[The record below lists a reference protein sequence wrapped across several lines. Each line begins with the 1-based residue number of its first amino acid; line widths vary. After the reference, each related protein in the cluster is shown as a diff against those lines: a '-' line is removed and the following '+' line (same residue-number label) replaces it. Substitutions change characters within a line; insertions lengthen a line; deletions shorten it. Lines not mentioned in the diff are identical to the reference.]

1 MKFLAENIML
11 STTVG
16 MNINPLKRSVNTA
29 QVQLKSMNTALKAQ
43 SRAFKDAGM
52 DANQLAEREK
62 MLGRA
67 IKNQEEVIEGKKVAL
82 QRATSAVKDHNNA
95 SQKEIQAVERA
106 RGALAKQE
114 YALKGL
120 QNEMTRTKNAQKMM
134 TGEIAGLKA
143 EYQQLD
149 AATSRAVGKFKQMN
163 NASGAL
169 RAEYKGLSAQ
179 VNKHGQVL
187 DKEQANL
194 KQTEYALGRSSDEYK
209 QQSQVVAEATKKQK
223 ALEAQQAR
231 VKTAIDK
238 GRTSVGRSTEQMK
251 QMGDRYKSVGNS
263 MRSVGQGMVAGI
275 TLPVSLGLGMAIKKS
290 MDFEGQMSKVGAV
303 SGATAKEMR
312 AMKDQAIDLGAKTS
326 LSATEVADGM
336 TELAKKGFTANQTMK
351 AMPGVI
357 SAAEASGSSMA
368 ETSNVMA
375 SAIQGFGL
383 EAGKS
388 GHVADVL
395 AEAANKSSA
404 DVGDLGQT
412 FKYVA
417 PIAKTLGMSLE
428 DTSAA
433 AMVMSNSGIDASQA
447 GTSMRMS
454 LLRMA
459 KPTAK
464 GKAEMDKLGVSLT
477 DAEGNFVGLPK
488 LIGQYQKGLQGMTK
502 EQKLA
507 TISNVVGT
515 EASSAFLTLI
525 DAGPKKLDKY
535 STSLKNSD
543 GASAEAAK
551 KMKDNLKG
559 AVEQLGGAFE
569 SLGLIIGESLTPF
582 LKALAGAV
590 TWVVDK
596 LAGMPKW
603 VITTITVMALLAA
616 AIGPVLVG
624 IGALVASIGAIMG
637 STTIMAILGGIG
649 SAIAG
654 ISAPIW
660 IAIGAIAALG
670 AAFVIA
676 YKKSETFRN
685 IIKGALHGI
694 VVGFQAM
701 WNGIKTIGGM
711 IGSFIMNNI
720 IGPIASFGAKIM
732 AQVMSFWNQNG
743 PMIMQALQNIWSV
756 AQPILMALFNL
767 FKTVF
772 NGILGIVVSVL
783 KGLWMVVSPILTA
796 FATSF
801 MAVWNFIKLSFAAI
815 WGALKGIVQGSLN
828 VILGIVKVFGG
839 VFTGNW
845 SAVWSG
851 LGQIVKG
858 LLGIILAP
866 IKLLFTMIRNVFGL
880 FGTILKA
887 IWNGL
892 WGALKGIVLGI
903 VGVIVA
909 IVKAGFNGMKA
920 FLTYLWTS
928 IKAGATI
935 GWNAIKAVIINPI
948 KAVIAWFRTSLP
960 ALKAFF
966 SVIWNG
972 IKNTTLTIV
981 RVLSTGIRAVF
992 GVISKFTRIIF
1003 NGVKGF
1009 LIMVWTVIKN
1019 RVVGLARG
1027 LWNIMRGIW
1036 NVLSKVSRS
1045 IFNGLRNFF
1054 VMIWTSIKNR
1064 VVGQARALWSI
1075 VRGVWNTLSR
1085 VSRSIFNSV
1094 RNFIVAVWTN
1104 LRNRVVAFTRSLWNI
1119 VRSIWN
1125 TLSKVSRSIFSNV
1138 RNFIVSVW
1146 TNLRNRVVAFS
1157 RSLWNIVRGV
1167 WNTLSKVSRSI
1178 FSNVRNFIISVW
1190 TNLRNRVVAF
1200 TRSLWNI
1207 VRGIWNTLSRVTRNI
1222 FNSVRNFLVGIWT
1235 KIRDKVA
1242 GFARSLWSKVSG
1254 SWNSLSSGT
1263 KKVFNAV
1270 RNYLVDKWEGIKTKV
1285 TDIVSGLWGSVK
1297 DTFTNMKDGIKGL
1310 AGKIGDTIEGM
1321 VKGIKK
1327 GLNALIKGVNW
1338 VAKKLGID
1346 EKIPELS
1353 TGTGG
1358 VSHAPTGV
1366 GAGVSNGVVSSPG
1379 FATVND
1385 RGRGN
1390 GSGSGGHQELI
1401 QKANG
1406 QVFAPKGRDVTVP
1419 LGKGDRVINGRDTQR
1434 LQKSGAIP
1442 KFSKGIG
1449 SGVVSEKMLK
1459 DLKKKK
1465 KKKDDEEH
1473 GAMDAIGT
1481 RFGVAGGGKSWQEK
1495 LAGGLGTAAG
1505 KTVKAKK
1512 KVEAGAKAGAKVAG
1526 DKIGELLDYVGKPG
1540 KLLDAVLGKFGVKF
1554 PKIKGQITKDMMWDP
1569 MWKQL
1574 KNGTRTL
1581 FDGWL
1586 TESEGAGDGGYVDLS
1601 KGINF
1606 GFAPTA
1612 AAAAAQGYPF
1622 PRPHMGLDI
1631 NYKYGEKLYSTLAGK
1646 GTGKSGY
1653 NGGFGNSMW
1662 LKSGNLEAIYGHMS
1676 KLAWNGTKSVK
1687 PGSYLGRVGSTGDST
1702 GPHLHYEMR
1711 RNGKPFDPTKWLK
1724 SNNGGG
1730 KGGGKYGKQIKQAL
1744 GMAGLPQTA
1753 KYIKAWQEQARTEST
1768 FNPKARNPSGAS
1780 GLVQVKPATFGQYK
1794 LPGHGNIWNP
1804 LDNLIAGMRYA
1815 KARYGAK
1822 GMLNQIGHGL
1832 PYAKGTNNA
1841 TPGLHPVFEKGGE
1854 IMNLRGGEQIIPN
1867 DVSITALKQMMS
1879 SDIFAKTQSAV
1890 YAGISQYADALRQ
1903 QQTETRA
1910 KELQAR
1916 QQANASSNEI
1926 AELKSMVADMVY
1938 LMQAQL
1944 STQENIAGT
1953 NQQIANKD
1961 LNLDGKKVTKDV
1973 SEQEAFNLLMRNY
1986 NSGITR

>member
-29 QVQLKSMNTALKAQ
+29 QAQLKSMNTALKAQ

-82 QRATSAVKDHNNA
+82 QRATSAVKDHSNA

-238 GRTSVGRSTEQMK
+238 GRTSIGRSTEDMQK
-251 QMGDRYKSVGNS
+251 MGDRYKSVGSS
-263 MRSVGQGMVAGI
+263 MRGVGQSMVAGI

-290 MDFEGQMSKVGAV
+290 MDFEGQMSKVGAI
-303 SGATAKEMR
+303 SGATSKEMK

-336 TELAKKGFTANQTMK
+336 KEMSAKGFTANQTMK
-351 AMPGVI
+351 AMPGI
-357 SAAEASGSSMA
+357 IAAAEASGSSMA
-368 ETSNVMA
+368 ETSNVVA
-375 SAIQGFGL
+375 SALNGFGL
-383 EAGKS
+383 EAKDS
-388 GHVADVL
+388 THIADVL

-404 DVGDLGQT
+404 DIGDLGQT

-428 DTSAA
+428 DSSAA
-433 AMVMSNSGIDASQA
+433 AMVMADAGIDASSA

-464 GKAEMDKLGVSLT
+464 GKQAMDELGVSLT

-488 LIGQYQKGLQGMTK
+488 LIEQFKTGMQGMTK

-507 TISNVVGT
+507 TISNIVGT

-525 DAGPKKLDKY
+525 DAGPKKIDKY
-535 STSLKNSD
+535 SKSLKNSN
-543 GASAEAAK
+543 GASAEAAA

-569 SLGLIIGESLTPF
+569 SLGLIIGDALTPF
-582 LKALAGAV
+582 LKGLATAV

-596 LAGMPKW
+596 ISSMPKW
-603 VITTITVMALLAA
+603 VITTITVMTLLAA
-616 AIGPVLVG
+616 AIGPVVVG
-624 IGALVASIGAIMG
+624 LGMLVASIGAIMG
-637 STTIMAILGGIG
+637 SSTIMAILGAIG

-660 IAIGAIAALG
+660 ITIGAIAALG
-670 AAFVIA
+670 TAFVVA

-685 IIKGALHGI
+685 IIKGALNGI
-694 VVGFQAM
+694 VVAFQAM
-701 WNGIKTIGGM
+701 WNGIRTVGGM
-711 IGSFIMNNI
+711 IGSFIMSNI
-720 IGPIASFGAKIM
+720 IGPIATFGAKIM

-743 PMIMQALQNIWSV
+743 PMIMQALQNIWNV

-783 KGLWMVVSPILTA
+783 KGLWMVASPILTA

-801 MAVWNFIKLSFAAI
+801 MAIWNFIKLSFTAV
-815 WGALKGIVQGSLN
+815 WGALKGIVQGALN

-845 SAVWSG
+845 RAVWSG
-851 LGQIVKG
+851 LGMIVRG

-866 IKLLFTMIRNVFGL
+866 IRLLFTMIKNVFGL

-887 IWNGL
+887 IWTGL
-892 WGALKGIVLGI
+892 WGSLKGIVLGI

-909 IVKAGFNGMKA
+909 IVKAGFNNMKA
-920 FLTYLWTS
+920 FLTFLWTS
-928 IKAGATI
+928 IKTAAMI

-948 KAVIAWFRTSLP
+948 RAVIAWFRTSLP

-981 RVLSTGIRAVF
+981 RGLSAGIRAVF
-992 GVISKFTRIIF
+992 GAVSNFTRVIF

-1009 LIMVWTVIKN
+1009 LIMVWTAVKN

-1027 LWNIMRGIW
+1027 MWNIM
-1036 NVLSKVSRS
+1036 
-1045 IFNGLRNFF
+1045 
-1054 VMIWTSIKNR
+1054 
-1064 VVGQARALWSI
+1064 
-1075 VRGVWNTLSR
+1075 RGVWNTLS
-1085 VSRSIFNSV
+1085 S
-1094 RNFIVAVWTN
+1094 
-1104 LRNRVVAFTRSLWNI
+1104 
-1119 VRSIWN
+1119 
-1125 TLSKVSRSIFSNV
+1125 VSRSIFSGV
-1138 RNFIVSVW
+1138 RNFLVSVW
-1146 TNLRNRVVAFS
+1146 TNLKNRVVAVS
-1157 RSLWNIVRGV
+1157 RTLWNIVRGV

-1178 FSNVRNFIISVW
+1178 FSNVRNFVVAVW
-1190 TNLRNRVVAF
+1190 NNLRNRVVSVSRA
-1200 TRSLWNI
+1200 LWNI
-1207 VRGIWNTLSRVTRNI
+1207 MRGIWNTLSKVSRSIFSGVRNFLISVWNNLKNRVVSITRGLWNIVRGVWNTLSKVTRNI
-1222 FNSVRNFLVGIWT
+1222 FNSVRNFLVSIWT

-1242 GFARSLWSKVSG
+1242 AFARSLWSKVSG
-1254 SWNSLSSGT
+1254 TWNNLLGGT
-1263 KKVFNAV
+1263 KNIFNKV
-1270 RNYLVDKWEGIKTKV
+1270 RNYLVDKWEGIKDKV
-1285 TDIVSGLWGSVK
+1285 TGIVSSLWGSVK
-1297 DTFTNMKDGIKGL
+1297 DTFTNMKDGIKGF
-1310 AGKIGDTIEGM
+1310 AGKIGDTINDM
-1321 VKGIKK
+1321 VGGIKK

-1338 VAKKLGID
+1338 VAEKLGVD
-1346 EKIPELS
+1346 KKIPKLS
-1353 TGTGG
+1353 TGTE
-1358 VSHAPTGV
+1358 
-1366 GAGVSNGVVSSPG
+1366 GASSSVVSNGAISRPTL
-1379 FATVND
+1379 ATVND
-1385 RGRGN
+1385 KGSGN
-1390 GSGSGGHQELI
+1390 GSGLSGHQEII

-1406 QVFAPKGRDVTVP
+1406 SMYAPKGKNVTVP
-1419 LGKGDRVINGRDTQR
+1419 LGKGDKVINGKNTQR
-1434 LQKSGAIP
+1434 LQRAGLVP
-1442 KFSKGIG
+1442 KFASGTGDGGKKAIKDMLSDAKKSKRKKRNHEHVGIDAGEKMGSLQGTAAEAFTMVQEAITGAGG
-1449 SGVVSEKMLK
+1449 SG
-1459 DLKKKK
+1459 DKKKK
-1465 KKKDDEEH
+1465 KGNNLLTTLGSAS
-1473 GAMDAIGT
+1473 GA
-1481 RFGVAGGGKSWQEK
+1481 VAGKV
-1495 LAGGLGTAAG
+1495 
-1505 KTVKAKK
+1505 VK
-1512 KVEAGAKAGAKVAG
+1512 GAKATKAGLGAAGNWAKDKAG
-1526 DKIGELLDYVGKPG
+1526 DLLDYVGNPG
-1540 KLLDAVLGKFGVKF
+1540 KLLNKILEEFGVSF
-1554 PKIKGQITKDMMWDP
+1554 GGLKGDVMNNLWGGMWNR
-1569 MWKQL
+1569 L
-1574 KNGTRTL
+1574 KKGVQSL

-1586 TESEGAGDGGYVDLS
+1586 ASAAEGEGDGSVIKYLDNITTPYSPNGPP
-1601 KGINF
+1601 K
-1606 GFAPTA
+1606 
-1612 AAAAAQGYPF
+1612 GYPF
-1622 PRPHMGLDI
+1622 SWAHPGIDLPYKYENVQTPISGTAHRLNMPGGFGTYMKVSANPYDAYFGHLSKYKVKDGAKVKAGDSIATSGNSGASTGAHLHLEFNKHGKGPNTGFSTDPVKYLKSLSGGTKKSASKWKSDIKRAAKQMKVNLSGSELNGIVSQIQRESNGDAGVTQGNIGDI
-1631 NYKYGEKLYSTLAGK
+1631 NNLRGTPAQGLLQYVPSTFKNYAVKGHKNIKSGYDQLLAFFNNSNWRK
-1646 GTGKSGY
+1646 DLPYGKSGW
-1653 NGGFGNSMW
+1653 G
-1662 LKSGNLEAIYGHMS
+1662 
-1676 KLAWNGTKSVK
+1676 
-1687 PGSYLGRVGSTGDST
+1687 
-1702 GPHLHYEMR
+1702 
-1711 RNGKPFDPTKWLK
+1711 
-1724 SNNGGG
+1724 
-1730 KGGGKYGKQIKQAL
+1730 
-1744 GMAGLPQTA
+1744 
-1753 KYIKAWQEQARTEST
+1753 
-1768 FNPKARNPSGAS
+1768 PSGS
-1780 GLVQVKPATFGQYK
+1780 RRF
-1794 LPGHGNIWNP
+1794 
-1804 LDNLIAGMRYA
+1804 
-1815 KARYGAK
+1815 
-1822 GMLNQIGHGL
+1822 
-1832 PYAKGTNNA
+1832 AKGTNFA
-1841 TPGLHPVFEKGGE
+1841 PRGLAQVFEKGGE

-1867 DVSITALKQMMS
+1867 DVSISALKQMMS
-1879 SDIFAKTQSAV
+1879 SDIFSRTQSAV

-1903 QQTETRA
+1903 QQDQTRA

-1944 STQENIAGT
+1944 GVQENIAGT

>member
-29 QVQLKSMNTALKAQ
+29 QAQLKSMNTALKAQ

-120 QNEMTRTKNAQKMM
+120 QNEMTKTKNAQKMM
-134 TGEIAGLKA
+134 TGEIAGLKS
-143 EYQQLD
+143 EFQQLD
-149 AATSRAVGKFKQMN
+149 AATSRSVAMFKKMD

-194 KQTEYALGRSSDEYK
+194 KQTEYALGRSSDEYRE
-209 QQSQVVAEATKKQK
+209 QSRVVAEATRKQA
-223 ALEAQQAR
+223 ALEARQSQ
-231 VKTAIDK
+231 VGKAIDK

-251 QMGDRYKSVGNS
+251 QLGDRYKSVGSS
-263 MRSVGQGMVAGI
+263 MRGVGQSMVAGI

-290 MDFEGQMSKVGAV
+290 MDFEGQMSKVGAI
-303 SGATAKEMR
+303 SGATSKEMK

-336 TELAKKGFTANQTMK
+336 KEMSAKGFTANQTMK
-351 AMPGVI
+351 AMPGI
-357 SAAEASGSSMA
+357 IAAAEASGSSMA
-368 ETSNVMA
+368 ETSNVVA
-375 SAIQGFGL
+375 SALNGFGL
-383 EAGKS
+383 EAKDS
-388 GHVADVL
+388 THIADVL

-404 DVGDLGQT
+404 DIGDLGQT

-428 DTSAA
+428 DSSAA
-433 AMVMSNSGIDASQA
+433 AMVMADAGIDASSA

-464 GKAEMDKLGVSLT
+464 GKQAMDELGVSLT

-488 LIGQYQKGLQGMTK
+488 LIEQFKTGMQGMTK

-507 TISNVVGT
+507 TISNIVGT

-525 DAGPKKLDKY
+525 DAGPKKIDKY
-535 STSLKNSD
+535 SKSLKNSN
-543 GASAEAAK
+543 GASAEAAA

-569 SLGLIIGESLTPF
+569 SLGLIIGDALTPF
-582 LKALAGAV
+582 LKGLATAV

-596 LAGMPKW
+596 ISSMPKW
-603 VITTITVMALLAA
+603 VITTITVMTLLAA
-616 AIGPVLVG
+616 AIGPVVVG
-624 IGALVASIGAIMG
+624 LGMLVASIGAIMG
-637 STTIMAILGGIG
+637 SSTIMAILGAIG

-660 IAIGAIAALG
+660 ITIGAIAALG
-670 AAFVIA
+670 TAFVVA

-685 IIKGALHGI
+685 IIKGALNGI
-694 VVGFQAM
+694 VVAFQAM
-701 WNGIKTIGGM
+701 WNGIRTVGGM
-711 IGSFIMNNI
+711 IGSFIMSNI
-720 IGPIASFGAKIM
+720 IGPIATFGAKIM

-743 PMIMQALQNIWSV
+743 PMIMQALQNIWNV

-783 KGLWMVVSPILTA
+783 KGLWMVAAPILTA
-796 FATSF
+796 FGSSF
-801 MAVWNFIKLSFAAI
+801 MAIWNFIKAQFQNVWSMI
-815 WGALKGIVQGSLN
+815 KGIVQGALN

-839 VFTGNW
+839 IFTGNW

-851 LGQIVKG
+851 LGQIVMG

-866 IKLLFTMIRNVFGL
+866 IKFLFNTIKNTLVL
-880 FGTILKA
+880 FGSIIKA
-887 IWNGL
+887 IWFGI
-892 WGALKGIVLGI
+892 WGSLKGIVLGV

-909 IVKAGFNGMKA
+909 IVKAGLGGLLA
-920 FLTYLWTS
+920 FLNYLWTG
-928 IKAGATI
+928 IKIGATV
-935 GWNAIKAVIINPI
+935 GWNLIKFAIVNPVISLVSIVRNNWNSLRNSTT
-948 KAVIAWFRTSLP
+948 VIFNTVKNFLV
-960 ALKAFF
+960 F
-966 SVIWNG
+966 IWTN
-972 IKNTTLTIV
+972 IKN
-981 RVLSTGIRAVF
+981 S
-992 GVISKFTRIIF
+992 
-1003 NGVKGF
+1003 
-1009 LIMVWTVIKN
+1009 
-1019 RVVGLARG
+1019 VVGLVRG
-1027 LWNIMRGIW
+1027 LWNIIRGVW
-1036 NVLSKVSRS
+1036 NVLSSVSRS
-1045 IFNGLRNFF
+1045 IFGALRNFF
-1054 VMIWTSIKNR
+1054 IAIWTTIKNR
-1064 VVGQARALWSI
+1064 VVGQARLLWSI
-1075 VRGVWNTLSR
+1075 MRGVWNVLS
-1085 VSRSIFNSV
+1085 S
-1094 RNFIVAVWTN
+1094 
-1104 LRNRVVAFTRSLWNI
+1104 
-1119 VRSIWN
+1119 
-1125 TLSKVSRSIFSNV
+1125 VSRSIFSGV

-1146 TNLRNRVVAFS
+1146 TNLKNRVIAVS
-1157 RSLWNIVRGV
+1157 RTLWNIVRGV

-1178 FSNVRNFIISVW
+1178 FSNVRNFIVSVW
-1190 TNLRNRVVAF
+1190 NNLKNRVVSI

-1207 VRGIWNTLSRVTRNI
+1207 VRGVWNTLSKVTRNI
-1222 FNSVRNFLVGIWT
+1222 FNSVRNFLVSIWT

-1242 GFARSLWSKVSG
+1242 AFARSLWSKVSG
-1254 SWNSLSSGT
+1254 TWNNLLGGT
-1263 KKVFNAV
+1263 KNIFNKV
-1270 RNYLVDKWEGIKTKV
+1270 RNYLVDKWQGIKDKV
-1285 TDIVSGLWGSVK
+1285 TGIVSSLWGSVK
-1297 DTFTNMKDGIKGL
+1297 DTFINMKDGIKGF
-1310 AGKIGDTIEGM
+1310 AGKIGDTINDM
-1321 VKGIKK
+1321 VSGIKK

-1338 VAKKLGID
+1338 VAEKLGID
-1346 EKIPELS
+1346 KKIPKLS

-1358 VSHAPTGV
+1358 VSHTSTGV

-1379 FATVND
+1379 LATIND

-1390 GSGSGGHQELI
+1390 GAGTSGHQELI
-1401 QKANG
+1401 QKADG
-1406 QVFAPKGRDVTVP
+1406 RVFAPKGKDVTVP

-1449 SGVVSEKMLK
+1449 SGIVSEKMLK
-1459 DLKKKK
+1459 DAKKKK

-1481 RFGVAGGGKSWQEK
+1481 KFGVAGGGKSWQEK
-1495 LAGGLGTAAG
+1495 LAGSLGTAAG
-1505 KTVKAKK
+1505 KGVKAKK

-1540 KLLDAVLGKFGVKF
+1540 KLVDAVLGKFGVDFGKV
-1554 PKIKGQITKDMMWDP
+1554 KGEIPKDMMWDP
-1569 MWKQL
+1569 MWKGL
-1574 KNGTRTL
+1574 KGGVKTL

-1586 TESEGAGDGGYVDLS
+1586 TEADGAGDGGYVDLS

-1631 NYKYGEKLYSTLAGK
+1631 NYKYGEKLYSTLGGK

-1687 PGSYLGRVGSTGDST
+1687 PGTYLGKVGSTGDST

-1711 RNGKPFDPTKWLK
+1711 RNGVPFDPTEWLK

-1730 KGGGKYGKQIKQAL
+1730 GASGKWSGNIKKAL
-1744 GMAGLPQTA
+1744 KLAGLPTSA
-1753 KYIKAWQEQARTEST
+1753 AYVKAWAKQIQTESGG
-1768 FNPKARNPSGAS
+1768 NAKALGGTDGLADGRAK
-1780 GLVQVKPATFGQYK
+1780 GLVQVKPGTFNAYK
-1794 LPGHGNIWNP
+1794 LPGHGNIWNG
-1804 LDNLIAGMRYA
+1804 LDNLIAGIRYA
-1815 KARYGAK
+1815 KSRYGAK
-1822 GMLNQIGHGL
+1822 GMLSVIGKGHG
-1832 PYAKGTNNA
+1832 YAKGTDA
-1841 TPGLHPVFEKGGE
+1841 ARAGLANVFEKGGE

-1867 DVSITALKQMMS
+1867 DVSINALKQMMS
-1879 SDIFAKTQSAV
+1879 SDLFAKTQSAV

-1903 QQTETRA
+1903 QQSETRA

-1953 NQQIANKD
+1953 NQQIANKN

>member
-1 MKFLAENIML
+1 M
-11 STTVG
+11 
-16 MNINPLKRSVNTA
+16 
-29 QVQLKSMNTALKAQ
+29 
-43 SRAFKDAGM
+43 
-52 DANQLAEREK
+52 
-62 MLGRA
+62 
-67 IKNQEEVIEGKKVAL
+67 
-82 QRATSAVKDHNNA
+82 
-95 SQKEIQAVERA
+95 
-106 RGALAKQE
+106 
-114 YALKGL
+114 
-120 QNEMTRTKNAQKMM
+120 
-134 TGEIAGLKA
+134 
-143 EYQQLD
+143 
-149 AATSRAVGKFKQMN
+149 
-163 NASGAL
+163 
-169 RAEYKGLSAQ
+169 
-179 VNKHGQVL
+179 
-187 DKEQANL
+187 
-194 KQTEYALGRSSDEYK
+194 
-209 QQSQVVAEATKKQK
+209 
-223 ALEAQQAR
+223 
-231 VKTAIDK
+231 
-238 GRTSVGRSTEQMK
+238 
-251 QMGDRYKSVGNS
+251 
-263 MRSVGQGMVAGI
+263 
-275 TLPVSLGLGMAIKKS
+275 
-290 MDFEGQMSKVGAV
+290 
-303 SGATAKEMR
+303 
-312 AMKDQAIDLGAKTS
+312 
-326 LSATEVADGM
+326 
-336 TELAKKGFTANQTMK
+336 
-351 AMPGVI
+351 
-357 SAAEASGSSMA
+357 
-368 ETSNVMA
+368 
-375 SAIQGFGL
+375 
-383 EAGKS
+383 
-388 GHVADVL
+388 
-395 AEAANKSSA
+395 
-404 DVGDLGQT
+404 
-412 FKYVA
+412 
-417 PIAKTLGMSLE
+417 
-428 DTSAA
+428 
-433 AMVMSNSGIDASQA
+433 IDASSA

-464 GKAEMDKLGVSLT
+464 GKQAMDELGVSLT

-488 LIGQYQKGLQGMTK
+488 LIEQFKTGMQGMTK

-507 TISNVVGT
+507 TISNIVGT

-525 DAGPKKLDKY
+525 DAGPKKIDKY
-535 STSLKNSD
+535 SKSLKNSN
-543 GASAEAAK
+543 GASAEAAA

-569 SLGLIIGESLTPF
+569 SLGLIIGDALTPF
-582 LKALAGAV
+582 LKGLATAV

-596 LAGMPKW
+596 LANMPKW
-603 VITTITVMALLAA
+603 VITTITVMTLLAA
-616 AIGPVLVG
+616 AIGPVVVG
-624 IGALVASIGAIMG
+624 LGMLVASIGAIMG
-637 STTIMAILGGIG
+637 SSTVMAILGAIG

-660 IAIGAIAALG
+660 ITIGAIAALG
-670 AAFVIA
+670 TAFVVA

-685 IIKGALHGI
+685 IIKGALNGI
-694 VVGFQAM
+694 VVAFQAM
-701 WNGIKTIGGM
+701 WNGIRTVGGM
-711 IGSFIMNNI
+711 IGSFIMSNI

-796 FATSF
+796 FTSSF
-801 MAVWNFIKLSFAAI
+801 MAVWNFIKLSFTAI

-851 LGQIVKG
+851 LGQIVRG

-887 IWNGL
+887 IWSGL

-909 IVKAGFNGMKA
+909 IVKAGFNNMKA
-920 FLTYLWTS
+920 FLTFLWTS
-928 IKAGATI
+928 IKVAASI

-966 SVIWNG
+966 FVIWNG

-992 GVISKFTRIIF
+992 GVISKFTKIIF
-1003 NGVKGF
+1003 NGVKTF
-1009 LIMVWTVIKN
+1009 LITVWTVIKN
-1019 RVVGLARG
+1019 RVVGQARF

-1054 VMIWTSIKNR
+1054 VMIWTAIKNR

-1075 VRGVWNTLSR
+1075 VRGVWNTLSK
-1085 VSRSIFNSV
+1085 VSRSIFSSV
-1094 RNFIVAVWTN
+1094 RNFIVA
-1104 LRNRVVAFTRSLWNI
+1104 
-1119 VRSIWN
+1119 
-1125 TLSKVSRSIFSNV
+1125 
-1138 RNFIVSVW
+1138 VW

-1157 RSLWNIVRGV
+1157 RSLWNIVRGI

-1207 VRGIWNTLSRVTRNI
+1207 VRGIWNTLSRVTKNI
-1222 FNSVRNFLVGIWT
+1222 FNGVRNFLVGIWT

-1254 SWNSLSSGT
+1254 TWNNLSKGT
-1263 KKVFNAV
+1263 KNIFNKV
-1270 RNYLVDKWEGIKTKV
+1270 RNYLVDKWEGIKDKV
-1285 TDIVSGLWGSVK
+1285 TGIVSSLWGSVK
-1297 DTFTNMKDGIKGL
+1297 DTFTNMKDGIKGF
-1310 AGKIGDTIEGM
+1310 AGKIGDTINDM
-1321 VKGIKK
+1321 VSGIKK

-1406 QVFAPKGRDVTVP
+1406 QVFAPKGKDVTVP

-1442 KFSKGIG
+1442 KFSRGIG
-1449 SGVVSEKMLK
+1449 SSIVSEKMLK
-1459 DLKKKK
+1459 DIKKKK

-1495 LAGGLGTAAG
+1495 LAGGLGAAAG
-1505 KTVKAKK
+1505 KLEGGKK
-1512 KVEAGAKAGAKVAG
+1512 KVVAGAKAGAKVAG

-1540 KLLDAVLGKFGVKF
+1540 KLVDAVLGKFGVKF
-1554 PKIKGQITKDMMWDP
+1554 PKVKGQIPKDMMWDP

-1586 TESEGAGDGGYVDLS
+1586 TEAEGAGDGGYVDLS

-1676 KLAWNGTKSVK
+1676 KLAWNGTRSVK
-1687 PGSYLGRVGSTGDST
+1687 PGSYLGKVGSTGDST

-1711 RNGKPFDPTKWLK
+1711 RNGKPF
-1724 SNNGGG
+1724 
-1730 KGGGKYGKQIKQAL
+1730 
-1744 GMAGLPQTA
+1744 
-1753 KYIKAWQEQARTEST
+1753 
-1768 FNPKARNPSGAS
+1768 
-1780 GLVQVKPATFGQYK
+1780 
-1794 LPGHGNIWNP
+1794 
-1804 LDNLIAGMRYA
+1804 
-1815 KARYGAK
+1815 
-1822 GMLNQIGHGL
+1822 
-1832 PYAKGTNNA
+1832 
-1841 TPGLHPVFEKGGE
+1841 EK
-1854 IMNLRGGEQIIPN
+1854 
-1867 DVSITALKQMMS
+1867 
-1879 SDIFAKTQSAV
+1879 
-1890 YAGISQYADALRQ
+1890 
-1903 QQTETRA
+1903 
-1910 KELQAR
+1910 
-1916 QQANASSNEI
+1916 
-1926 AELKSMVADMVY
+1926 VA
-1938 LMQAQL
+1938 
-1944 STQENIAGT
+1944 
-1953 NQQIANKD
+1953 
-1961 LNLDGKKVTKDV
+1961 
-1973 SEQEAFNLLMRNY
+1973 
-1986 NSGITR
+1986 

>member
-1 MKFLAENIML
+1 MDFAQRLAG
-11 STTVG
+11 SATV
-16 MNINPLKRSVNTA
+16 
-29 QVQLKSMNTALKAQ
+29 
-43 SRAFKDAGM
+43 AGM
-52 DANQLAEREK
+52 GQKDIMAMSAAMASVGISAEAGGSAMSKILTK
-62 MLGRA
+62 M
-67 IKNQEEVIEGKKVAL
+67 NN
-82 QRATSAVKDHNNA
+82 AVKDGGEKLQGFAEVSGLSADEFTKTWEKDPYKAVQLFEQGLNKQNKSGENVNSTLKDLGITELRERDTVLRLANGNKQLADARTNADKGFKEGIALNKEAETKYKTLGNQMKIFMNNVRDLGI
-95 SQKEIQAVERA
+95 SIG
-106 RGALAKQE
+106 GALAPLIKFIMQ
-114 YALKGL
+114 GL
-120 QNEMTRTKNAQKMM
+120 TPMIQW
-134 TGEIAGLKA
+134 LSKA
-143 EYQQLD
+143 PEPV
-149 AATSRAVGKFKQMN
+149 RAFV
-163 NASGAL
+163 
-169 RAEYKGLSAQ
+169 
-179 VNKHGQVL
+179 
-187 DKEQANL
+187 
-194 KQTEYALGRSSDEYK
+194 
-209 QQSQVVAEATKKQK
+209 
-223 ALEAQQAR
+223 
-231 VKTAIDK
+231 
-238 GRTSVGRSTEQMK
+238 
-251 QMGDRYKSVGNS
+251 
-263 MRSVGQGMVAGI
+263 
-275 TLPVSLGLGMAIKKS
+275 
-290 MDFEGQMSKVGAV
+290 
-303 SGATAKEMR
+303 
-312 AMKDQAIDLGAKTS
+312 
-326 LSATEVADGM
+326 
-336 TELAKKGFTANQTMK
+336 
-351 AMPGVI
+351 GVI
-357 SAAEASGSSMA
+357 A
-368 ETSNVMA
+368 
-375 SAIQGFGL
+375 
-383 EAGKS
+383 
-388 GHVADVL
+388 
-395 AEAANKSSA
+395 
-404 DVGDLGQT
+404 
-412 FKYVA
+412 
-417 PIAKTLGMSLE
+417 
-428 DTSAA
+428 
-433 AMVMSNSGIDASQA
+433 
-447 GTSMRMS
+447 
-454 LLRMA
+454 
-459 KPTAK
+459 
-464 GKAEMDKLGVSLT
+464 
-477 DAEGNFVGLPK
+477 
-488 LIGQYQKGLQGMTK
+488 LI
-502 EQKLA
+502 
-507 TISNVVGT
+507 
-515 EASSAFLTLI
+515 
-525 DAGPKKLDKY
+525 
-535 STSLKNSD
+535 
-543 GASAEAAK
+543 
-551 KMKDNLKG
+551 
-559 AVEQLGGAFE
+559 
-569 SLGLIIGESLTPF
+569 
-582 LKALAGAV
+582 
-590 TWVVDK
+590 
-596 LAGMPKW
+596 
-603 VITTITVMALLAA
+603 AA
-616 AIGPVLVG
+616 AIGPVIV
-624 IGALVASIGAIMG
+624 ALGVMAASIGAVIANW
-637 STTIMAILGGIG
+637 TIISGVLAAIGGVFT
-649 SAIAG
+649 AV
-654 ISAPIW
+654 SAPIW

-685 IIKGALHGI
+685 IVKGALYGI

-701 WNGIKTIGGM
+701 WNGIKAIGGM
-711 IGSFIMNNI
+711 IGNFIMKNI

-743 PMIMQALQNIWSV
+743 PMIMQALQNIWNV

-796 FATSF
+796 FTSSF
-801 MAVWNFIKLSFAAI
+801 MAVWNFIKLSFTAI

-880 FGTILKA
+880 FGTIIKA

-909 IVKAGFNGMKA
+909 IVRSGFNNMKA
-920 FLTYLWTS
+920 FLTFLWTS
-928 IKAGATI
+928 IKVAASI

-966 SVIWNG
+966 FVIWNG
-972 IKNTTLTIV
+972 IKNTTLTVV
-981 RVLSTGIRAVF
+981 RGLSTGIRAVF
-992 GVISKFTRIIF
+992 GVISKFTKIIF
-1003 NGVKGF
+1003 NGVKTF
-1009 LIMVWTVIKN
+1009 LITVWTVIKN

-1054 VMIWTSIKNR
+1054 VMIWTAIKNR
-1064 VVGQARALWSI
+1064 VVGQARLLWAI
-1075 VRGVWNTLSR
+1075 VRGV
-1085 VSRSIFNSV
+1085 
-1094 RNFIVAVWTN
+1094 
-1104 LRNRVVAFTRSLWNI
+1104 
-1119 VRSIWN
+1119 WN
-1125 TLSKVSRSIFSNV
+1125 TLSKVSRSIFNNV
-1138 RNFIVSVW
+1138 RNFIVAVW

-1157 RSLWNIVRGV
+1157 RSLWNIVRGI

-1207 VRGIWNTLSRVTRNI
+1207 VRGIWNTLSRVTKNI
-1222 FNSVRNFLVGIWT
+1222 FNGVRNFLVGIWT

-1254 SWNSLSSGT
+1254 TWNNLSKGT
-1263 KKVFNAV
+1263 KNIFNKV
-1270 RNYLVDKWEGIKTKV
+1270 RNYLVDKWEGIKDKV
-1285 TDIVSGLWGSVK
+1285 TGIVSSLWGSVK
-1297 DTFTNMKDGIKGL
+1297 DTFTNMKDGIKGF
-1310 AGKIGDTIEGM
+1310 AGKIGETITGM
-1321 VKGIKK
+1321 VDGIKK

-1338 VAKKLGID
+1338 VAEKLGID
-1346 EKIPELS
+1346 KKIPKLS

-1358 VSHAPTGV
+1358 VSHTSTGV

-1379 FATVND
+1379 LATIND

-1390 GSGSGGHQELI
+1390 GAGASGHQELI
-1401 QKANG
+1401 QKADG
-1406 QVFAPKGRDVTVP
+1406 RVFAPKGKDVTVP

-1449 SGVVSEKMLK
+1449 SSVVSENMLK
-1459 DLKKKK
+1459 DMKRKK

-1481 RFGVAGGGKSWQEK
+1481 KFAMSGGGAKSWQEK

-1505 KTVKAKK
+1505 KLEGGKK
-1512 KVEAGAKAGAKVAG
+1512 KVVAGAKAGAKAVG
-1526 DKIGELLDYVGKPG
+1526 DKIGEVLDYVGKPG

-1554 PKIKGQITKDMMWDP
+1554 PKVKGQITKDMMWDP
-1569 MWKQL
+1569 MWKTL

-1586 TESEGAGDGGYVDLS
+1586 TEAEGAGDGGYVDLS

-1676 KLAWNGTKSVK
+1676 KLAWNGTKTVK

-1780 GLVQVKPATFGQYK
+1780 GLVQVKPATFRQYK
-1794 LPGHGNIWNP
+1794 LPGYGNIWNP

-1903 QQTETRA
+1903 QQDQTRA

>member
-29 QVQLKSMNTALKAQ
+29 QSQLKSMNASLKAQ
-43 SRAFKDAGM
+43 SRAFKNAEM
-52 DANQLAEREK
+52 DAQDLADREK
-62 MLGRA
+62 MLTRA
-67 IKNQEEVIEGKKVAL
+67 IKSQEEVIDGKKQAL
-82 QRATSAVKDHNNA
+82 IRATNAVKDNNA
-95 SQKEIQAVERA
+95 ATQKEIAAVEKA
-106 RGALAKQE
+106 RSALAKQE

-120 QNEMTRTKNAQKMM
+120 QNEMTKTKNAQKMM
-134 TGEIAGLKA
+134 TGEIAGLKS
-143 EYQQLD
+143 EFQQLD
-149 AATSRAVGKFKQMN
+149 AATSRSVAMFKKMD

-194 KQTEYALGRSSDEYK
+194 KQTEYALGRSSDEYRE
-209 QQSQVVAEATKKQK
+209 QARVVEQATKKQE
-223 ALEAQQAR
+223 ALQAR
-231 VKTAIDK
+231 QTQVGKAIDK
-238 GRTSVGRSTEQMK
+238 GRTSIGRSTEDMQK
-251 QMGDRYKSVGNS
+251 MGDRYKSVGSS
-263 MRSVGQGMVAGI
+263 MRGVGQSMVAGI

-290 MDFEGQMSKVGAV
+290 MDFEGQMSKVGAI
-303 SGATAKEMR
+303 SGATSKEMK

-336 TELAKKGFTANQTMK
+336 KEMSAKGFTANQTMK
-351 AMPGVI
+351 AMPGI
-357 SAAEASGSSMA
+357 IAAAEASGSSMA
-368 ETSNVMA
+368 ETSNVVA
-375 SAIQGFGL
+375 SALNGFGL
-383 EAGKS
+383 EAKDS
-388 GHVADVL
+388 THIADVL

-404 DVGDLGQT
+404 DIGDLGQT

-428 DTSAA
+428 DSSAA
-433 AMVMSNSGIDASQA
+433 AMVMADAGIDASSA

-464 GKAEMDKLGVSLT
+464 GKQAMDELGVSLT

-488 LIGQYQKGLQGMTK
+488 LIEQFKTGMQGMTK

-507 TISNVVGT
+507 TISNIVGT

-525 DAGPKKLDKY
+525 DAGPKKIDKY
-535 STSLKNSD
+535 SKSLKNSN
-543 GASAEAAK
+543 GASAEAAA

-569 SLGLIIGESLTPF
+569 SLGLIIGDALTPF
-582 LKALAGAV
+582 LKGLATAV

-596 LAGMPKW
+596 ISSMPKW
-603 VITTITVMALLAA
+603 VITTITVMTLLAA
-616 AIGPVLVG
+616 AIGPVVVG
-624 IGALVASIGAIMG
+624 LGMLVASIGAIMG
-637 STTIMAILGGIG
+637 SSTIMAILGAIG

-660 IAIGAIAALG
+660 ITIGAIAALG
-670 AAFVIA
+670 TAFVVA

-685 IIKGALHGI
+685 IVQGALHGI
-694 VVGFQAM
+694 VIAFQAM
-701 WNGIKTIGGM
+701 WNGIRTVGGM
-711 IGSFIMNNI
+711 IGSFIMSNI
-720 IGPIASFGAKIM
+720 IGPIATFGAKIM

-743 PMIMQALQNIWSV
+743 PMIMQALQNIWNV

-783 KGLWMVVSPILTA
+783 KGLWMVAAPILTA
-796 FATSF
+796 FGSSF
-801 MAVWNFIKLSFAAI
+801 MAIWNFIKAQFQNV
-815 WGALKGIVQGSLN
+815 WGMIKGIVQGALN

-839 VFTGNW
+839 IFTGNW

-851 LGQIVKG
+851 LGQIVMG
-858 LLGIILAP
+858 LLGIILTP
-866 IKLLFTMIRNVFGL
+866 IKFLLNTIKNTLVL
-880 FGTILKA
+880 FGSIIKA
-887 IWNGL
+887 IWFGI
-892 WGALKGIVLGI
+892 WGSLKGIVLGV

-909 IVKAGFNGMKA
+909 IVKAGFSGLLA
-920 FLTYLWTS
+920 FLNYLWTA
-928 IKAGATI
+928 IKVAATI
-935 GWNAIKAVIINPI
+935 AWNAIKFAIVNPVMSLVSIVRNNWSTLRASTTVIFNAVKNFL
-948 KAVIAWFRTSLP
+948 VW
-960 ALKAFF
+960 
-966 SVIWNG
+966 IWTT
-972 IKNTTLTIV
+972 IKN
-981 RVLSTGIRAVF
+981 S
-992 GVISKFTRIIF
+992 
-1003 NGVKGF
+1003 
-1009 LIMVWTVIKN
+1009 
-1019 RVVGLARG
+1019 VVGLVRG

-1036 NVLSKVSRS
+1036 NVLSSVSRS
-1045 IFNGLRNFF
+1045 IFGGLRNFF
-1054 VMIWTSIKNR
+1054 VAIWTAIKNR
-1064 VVGQARALWSI
+1064 VVGQARLLWNI
-1075 VRGVWNTLSR
+1075 MRGVWNVLS
-1085 VSRSIFNSV
+1085 S
-1094 RNFIVAVWTN
+1094 
-1104 LRNRVVAFTRSLWNI
+1104 
-1119 VRSIWN
+1119 
-1125 TLSKVSRSIFSNV
+1125 VSRSIFSGV
-1138 RNFIVSVW
+1138 RNFLVSVW
-1146 TNLRNRVVAFS
+1146 TNLKNRVVAVS
-1157 RSLWNIVRGV
+1157 RTLWNIVRGV
-1167 WNTLSKVSRSI
+1167 
-1178 FSNVRNFIISVW
+1178 
-1190 TNLRNRVVAF
+1190 
-1200 TRSLWNI
+1200 
-1207 VRGIWNTLSRVTRNI
+1207 WNTLSRVTRNI
-1222 FNSVRNFLVGIWT
+1222 FNSVRNFLVSIWT

-1242 GFARSLWSKVSG
+1242 AFARSLWSKVSG
-1254 SWNSLSSGT
+1254 TWNSLSSGT
-1263 KKVFNAV
+1263 KNIFNKV
-1270 RNYLVDKWEGIKTKV
+1270 RNYLVDKWEGIKDKV
-1285 TDIVSGLWGSVK
+1285 TGIVSKLWGSVK
-1297 DTFTNMKDGIKGL
+1297 DTFTNMKDGIKGF
-1310 AGKIGDTIEGM
+1310 AGKIGDTINDM
-1321 VKGIKK
+1321 VGGIKT

-1338 VAKKLGID
+1338 VAEKLGID
-1346 EKIPELS
+1346 KKIPKLS

-1358 VSHAPTGV
+1358 VSHTSTGV

-1379 FATVND
+1379 LATIND

-1390 GSGSGGHQELI
+1390 GAGTSGHQELI
-1401 QKANG
+1401 QKADG
-1406 QVFAPKGRDVTVP
+1406 RVFAPKGKDVTVP

-1449 SGVVSEKMLK
+1449 SGIVSETMLK
-1459 DLKKKK
+1459 DMKKKK

-1473 GAMDAIGT
+1473 GAMDAIGSK
-1481 RFGVAGGGKSWQEK
+1481 FAISGGGAKSWQEK
-1495 LAGGLGTAAG
+1495 LAETAGSVAG
-1505 KTVKAKK
+1505 KGKK
-1512 KVEAGAKAGAKVAG
+1512 TADKVAAGAKAGAKVAG
-1526 DKIGELLDYVGKPG
+1526 EKIGEVLDYVGKPG
-1540 KLLDAVLGKFGVKF
+1540 KLFDAVLSKFGVNF
-1554 PKIKGQITKDMMWDP
+1554 PKVKGEITKDMMWDP
-1569 MWKQL
+1569 MWKTL
-1574 KNGTRTL
+1574 KQGTKTL

-1586 TESEGAGDGGYVDLS
+1586 TEADGAGDGSYIDLS
-1601 KGINF
+1601 KGINYGF
-1606 GFAPTA
+1606 GHPP
-1612 AAAAAQGYPF
+1612 GYPF
-1622 PRPHMGLDI
+1622 PGGHSGIDI
-1631 NYKYGEKLYSTLAGK
+1631 NYKYGDKLYSVMSGNAV
-1646 GTGKSGY
+1646 GTTGWG
-1653 NGGFGNSMW
+1653 GGFGRHMEIT
-1662 LKSGNLEAIYGHMS
+1662 SGDTKAIYGHMS
-1676 KLAWNGTKSVK
+1676 KLAFNKKHVK
-1687 PGSYLGRVGSTGDST
+1687 PGDYIGNSGGDPGRDGINAGQSTGA
-1702 GPHLHYEMR
+1702 HLHFEVQK
-1711 RNGKPFDPTKWLK
+1711 NGRPIDPIPWLK
-1724 SNNGGG
+1724 KNNGGG

-1879 SDIFAKTQSAV
+1879 SDLFARTQSAV

-1903 QQTETRA
+1903 QEAQTRA